1 MPMIRPL
8 KRAIHGGVL
17 SRRSMKGRLAVV
29 LVLNLLLMSTG
40 GIGFASAD
48 DDQPAWRSIGIDPAL
63 WNDGPVE
70 EDTPMKETY
79 QGNAIFEI
87 QVSYVPALGAERIS
101 GRITLELFEQRA
113 PITTAN
119 MIKNIDSD
127 VYNGIFFHRVVEDFV
142 AQSGDPTCKK
152 FGVYPATNPLEP
164 TCGSGGT
171 GTTIPL
177 EHHEELSHVDGA
189 MGMAR
194 GAEEDSADSQ
204 WYIAHSEQ
212 HGLDPE
218 NRDDGG
224 YAVFGIVRDGM
235 VHVRG
240 IATSPTVTN
249 PASAQGFQNPGPDL
263 LGRPINEVLIITVDL
278 VGVSD
283 PDGTLRGVVKDSGDS
298 EGFFVFSI
306 EISNTFFKL
315 TLVALFLIAVL
326 GLYIAR
332 TEQPLMLKEL
342 DSNVSLDAFLLDDT
356 IS

>member
-1 MPMIRPL
+1 MVQPS
-8 KRAIHGGVL
+8 KRAIHGGEL
-17 SRRSMKGRLAVV
+17 SRRSMKGRFAVV
-29 LVLNLLLMSTG
+29 LVLNLLLMTTG
-40 GIGFASAD
+40 GIGLASAD
-48 DDQPAWRSIGIDPAL
+48 DDQPVWRSTGIDPSL

-79 QGNAIFEI
+79 QGNPIFVI
-87 QVSYVPALGAERIS
+87 QVSYVPSFGEDRVS
-101 GRITLELFEQRA
+101 GSIILELFEQRA

-189 MGMAR
+189 IGMAR

-263 LGRPINEVLIITVDL
+263 LGRPVNEVLIVEVDL

-283 PDGTLRGVVKDSGDS
+283 PDGTLRGVTQSSTEDK
-298 EGFFVFSI
+298 GFFASLAG
-306 EISNTFFKL
+306 ESGTFFKL
-315 TLVALFLIAVL
+315 TLVVVFMLAVL
-326 GLYIAR
+326 GLFIAR
-332 TEQPLMLKEL
+332 IEQPLSLDEH
-342 DSNVSLDAFLLDDT
+342 DSNVSLDAVLIGDT
-356 IS
+356 VS

>member
-1 MPMIRPL
+1 MVQPSE
-8 KRAIHGGVL
+8 RAIHGGEL
-17 SRRSMKGRLAVV
+17 SRRSMKGRFAVV
-29 LVLNLLLMSTG
+29 LVLNLLLVSTG

-48 DDQPAWRSIGIDPAL
+48 DDQPAWRSTGIDPSL
-63 WNDGPVE
+63 WSDGPLE

-79 QGNAIFEI
+79 QGNPIFVI
-87 QVSYVPALGAERIS
+87 QVSYVPNFGEDRITGS
-101 GRITLELFEQRA
+101 ITLELFEQRA

-119 MIKNIDSD
+119 MIKNIDSG

-204 WYIAHSEQ
+204 WYITHSEQ

-240 IATSPTVTN
+240 IATTPTVTN

-263 LGRPINEVLIITVDL
+263 LGRPVNEVLIVTVDL

-283 PDGTLRGVVKDSGDS
+283 PDGTLRGVAKAPTDNKGFFSILGDS
-298 EGFFVFSI
+298 S
-306 EISNTFFKL
+306 STFFKSTFVGMFL
-315 TLVALFLIAVL
+315 LVALGMYV
-326 GLYIAR
+326 AR
-332 TEQPLMLKEL
+332 TEQPLTLEKH
-342 DSNVSLDAFLLDDT
+342 DSTVSLDAFLVDDP
-356 IS
+356 IP

>member
-1 MPMIRPL
+1 M
-8 KRAIHGGVL
+8 
-17 SRRSMKGRLAVV
+17 
-29 LVLNLLLMSTG
+29 
-40 GIGFASAD
+40 
-48 DDQPAWRSIGIDPAL
+48 
-63 WNDGPVE
+63 
-70 EDTPMKETY
+70 
-79 QGNAIFEI
+79 
-87 QVSYVPALGAERIS
+87 
-101 GRITLELFEQRA
+101 
-113 PITTAN
+113 
-119 MIKNIDSD
+119 
-127 VYNGIFFHRVVEDFV
+127 
-142 AQSGDPTCKK
+142 
-152 FGVYPATNPLEP
+152 
-164 TCGSGGT
+164 
-171 GTTIPL
+171 
-177 EHHEELSHVDGA
+177 
-189 MGMAR
+189 
-194 GAEEDSADSQ
+194 
-204 WYIAHSEQ
+204 
-212 HGLDPE
+212 
-218 NRDDGG
+218 
-224 YAVFGIVRDGM
+224 FGIVRDGM

-298 EGFFVFSI
+298 EGFFIFSV

>member
-1 MPMIRPL
+1 
-8 KRAIHGGVL
+8 
-17 SRRSMKGRLAVV
+17 MKGRLALL
-29 LVLNLLLMSTG
+29 LVLNLLLMSCGTVG
-40 GIGFASAD
+40 SAIAD
-48 DDQPAWRSIGIDPAL
+48 EQQPAWRSVGIDPTL
-63 WNDGPVE
+63 WTDGPEE
-70 EDTPMKETY
+70 EDTPMKNTY

-87 QVSYVPALGAERIS
+87 EVSYVPLLGSPRES
-101 GRITLELFEQRA
+101 GIITLELFEQRA

-119 MIKNIDSD
+119 MIKNIDSGIYD
-127 VYNGIFFHRVVEDFV
+127 GIFFHRVVQDFV

-164 TCGSGGT
+164 TCGNGGT

-218 NRDDGG
+218 GRDDGG

-240 IATSPTVTN
+240 IANSPTVTN

-263 LGRPINEVLIITVDL
+263 FGRPVNEVLIISVTL
-278 VGVSD
+278 TGVSD
-283 PDGTLRGVVKDSGDS
+283 PDGTVRFGPQDSGD
-298 EGFFVFSI
+298 EGGFFALVEEFYAI
-306 EISNTFFKL
+306 IFTTTF
-315 TLVALFLIAVL
+315 LVGFVVAFA
-326 GLYIAR
+326 GWMIAR
-332 TEQPLMLKEL
+332 IDTPLSIDDQNKQ
-342 DSNVSLDAFLLDDT
+342 VSLDAVLLDENTVD
-356 IS
+356 